1 MNLIKLQQTNPAYC
15 DVLILIFNCFSFF
28 NYISVDAKLSA
39 GRLKDDVLARIT
51 VAMPKPRD
59 STIRL
64 PTIPASV
71 SAVKMVVEN
80 GERVTEKTLML
91 NNGYDSKSFLLP
103 VTSCRQ
109 HDLCYSKAY
118 H

>member
-1 MNLIKLQQTNPAYC
+1 MRQTSGSAVSRYLMRLFIFSSKSTNETTHAPIQSLKKLQ
-15 DVLILIFNCFSFF
+15 FFS
-28 NYISVDAKLSA
+28 YGISVDAKLSA

-91 NNGYDSKSFLLP
+91 NNG
-103 VTSCRQ
+103 
-109 HDLCYSKAY
+109 
-118 H
+118 

>member
-1 MNLIKLQQTNPAYC
+1 MNKFNMPSCTYRNP
-15 DVLILIFNCFSFF
+15 NSFL
-28 NYISVDAKLSA
+28 YGVSVDAKLSA

-91 NNGYDSKSFLLP
+91 NNGYDI
-103 VTSCRQ
+103 TSV
-109 HDLCYSKAY
+109 LSMI
-118 H
+118 